1 MAKSAQGKEL
11 LELYDKLQ
19 TAAGKAADS
28 PADED
33 RALDLLAQMADCHV
47 STEIL
52 METQMGK
59 LIRKLTKH
67 TCAGIQKGA
76 GKLVEQWKQVVAAE
90 ARGGGGGKEKDQER
104 GRKEGE
110 REGKRSGESER
121 GSDGGKEGG
130 KPGRGGDDSREDVK
144 SVGNGGSGANG
155 ANGASGGK
163 ERDGAKG
170 NAAEKAK
177 GAGGAAAVP
186 FKTKM
191 LIKTGD
197 VMRDRPREAVLQALC
212 LVAGE
217 VQGEEEERARA
228 VDVTSVAM
236 EVETELWRK
245 YGATKDLKQRGQLR
259 LAYVASQANTAD
271 IFTKALPPGDH
282 QRFCTMLACFALLD
296 WSCDLLFPPTLPMGE
311 HRLEH
316 RTKHIALR
324 YFLARELQQRG
335 QLRLT
340 YVATRANIADIF
352 TKALPPGD
360 HQRFCTLLGL
370 VPTLPHLL

>member
-130 KPGRGGDDSREDVK
+130 KPGRGGDDEDGK

-163 ERDGAKG
+163 ERDGTKG

-245 YGATKDLKQRGQLR
+245 YGATKDLKDYKNKFRSISFNLKDPSNPDLRRRVLLGDVSAVDLAVMSPEDMASDSRKRENEEVKRKKTFEAMRGQTMGATTDMFKCGKCNQR
-259 LAYVASQANTAD
+259 KTTYFQMQTRSAD
-271 IFTKALPPGDH
+271 E
-282 QRFCTMLACFALLD
+282 
-296 WSCDLLFPPTLPMGE
+296 PM
-311 HRLEH
+311 
-316 RTKHIALR
+316 T
-324 YFLARELQQRG
+324 
-335 QLRLT
+335 T
-340 YVATRANIADIF
+340 YVTCLVCQNRW
-352 TKALPPGD
+352 K
-360 HQRFCTLLGL
+360 FC
-370 VPTLPHLL
+370 

>member
-245 YGATKDLKQRGQLR
+245 YGATKDLKVRG
-259 LAYVASQANTAD
+259 
-271 IFTKALPPGDH
+271 G
-282 QRFCTMLACFALLD
+282 
-296 WSCDLLFPPTLPMGE
+296 G
-311 HRLEH
+311 
-316 RTKHIALR
+316 
-324 YFLARELQQRG
+324 G
-335 QLRLT
+335 
-340 YVATRANIADIF
+340 
-352 TKALPPGD
+352 
-360 HQRFCTLLGL
+360 
-370 VPTLPHLL
+370 

>member
-33 RALDLLAQMADCHV
+33 RALDLLAQMADCRV

-76 GKLVEQWKQVVAAE
+76 GKLVEQWKQ
-90 ARGGGGGKEKDQER
+90 ER
-104 GRKEGE
+104 GKA
-110 REGKRSGESER
+110 
-121 GSDGGKEGG
+121 
-130 KPGRGGDDSREDVK
+130 GRGGDDWREDGK
-144 SVGNGGSGANG
+144 SVGNGGSGGNGANG
-155 ANGASGGK
+155 SNGASGGK

-170 NAAEKAK
+170 NAAEKPK
-177 GAGGAAAVP
+177 GAAVVP

-228 VDVTSVAM
+228 VDVTAVAM

-245 YGATKDLKQRGQLR
+245 YGGTKDLKDYKNKFRSISFNLKDPSNPDLRRRVLLGEVSAVELAVMSPEDMASDARKRENEEVKRKKTFEAMRGQTTGATTDMFKCGKCGQR
-259 LAYVASQANTAD
+259 KTTYFQMQTRSAD
-271 IFTKALPPGDH
+271 E
-282 QRFCTMLACFALLD
+282 
-296 WSCDLLFPPTLPMGE
+296 PM
-311 HRLEH
+311 
-316 RTKHIALR
+316 T
-324 YFLARELQQRG
+324 
-335 QLRLT
+335 T
-340 YVATRANIADIF
+340 YVTCLTCQNRW
-352 TKALPPGD
+352 K
-360 HQRFCTLLGL
+360 FC
-370 VPTLPHLL
+370 

>member
-33 RALDLLAQMADCHV
+33 RALDLLAQMADCRV

-90 ARGGGGGKEKDQER
+90 ARGGGGGGGGKEKEQDR

-110 REGKRSGESER
+110 REGKRPGESHDR
-121 GSDGGKEGG
+121 SDGGKDRG
-130 KPGRGGDDSREDVK
+130 KAGRGGDDSREDGR
-144 SVGNGGSGANG
+144 SVGNGGKS

-163 ERDGAKG
+163 ERDAAKG
-170 NAAEKAK
+170 NAVEKAK
-177 GAGGAAAVP
+177 GAGAAAVP

-245 YGATKDLKQRGQLR
+245 YGATKDLKDYKNKFRSISFNLKDPSNPDLRRRVLLGEVSAVELAVMSPEDMASDCRKRENEEVKRKKTFEAMRGQTTGATTDMFKCGKCGQR
-259 LAYVASQANTAD
+259 KTTYFQMQTRSAD
-271 IFTKALPPGDH
+271 E
-282 QRFCTMLACFALLD
+282 
-296 WSCDLLFPPTLPMGE
+296 PM
-311 HRLEH
+311 
-316 RTKHIALR
+316 T
-324 YFLARELQQRG
+324 
-335 QLRLT
+335 T
-340 YVATRANIADIF
+340 YVTCLTCQNRW
-352 TKALPPGD
+352 K
-360 HQRFCTLLGL
+360 FC
-370 VPTLPHLL
+370 